1 MYSDMKTIKNIIQNK
16 SKSIYSVTP
25 NTSVFDAL
33 EVMMNKNIS
42 ALLVMDGHELKG
54 IFTERDYAR
63 KIILQGKASKETS
76 IQDVMTSK
84 LETVKL
90 NTSIEHCMQIMTE
103 RYIRHLPIME
113 DADLCRKLVYIG
125 RIRLVNRIV
134 QSSDRRVA
142 RWGSFKATL
151 IYLYIGLLWGM
162 GVSADYLQ
170 QFYQDIR

>member
-76 IQDVMTSK
+76 IQEVMTSK

-90 NTSIEHCMQIMTE
+90 NTSIEHCMQIMTQ
-103 RYIRHLPIME
+103 RFIRHLPIVE
-113 DADLCRKLVYIG
+113 DGIVVGIISIGDLVKFVIEDQKQTIEQLQSYI
-125 RIRLVNRIV
+125 
-134 QSSDRRVA
+134 SS
-142 RWGSFKATL
+142 
-151 IYLYIGLLWGM
+151 
-162 GVSADYLQ
+162 
-170 QFYQDIR
+170 